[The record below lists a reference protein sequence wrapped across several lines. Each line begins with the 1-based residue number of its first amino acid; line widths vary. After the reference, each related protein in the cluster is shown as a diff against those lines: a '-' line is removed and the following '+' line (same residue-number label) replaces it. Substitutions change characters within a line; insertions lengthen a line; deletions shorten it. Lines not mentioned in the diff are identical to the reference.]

1 MESKRIVA
9 KTHIDTC
16 PVELKNVFGTFVND
30 HIDNTFAEVYMNNN
44 IMESEHAFKNH
55 VVNDILEP
63 GRTFATFAKACATI
77 KRYTAQTKA
86 ALFACK

>member
-1 MESKRIVA
+1 YDETI
-9 KTHIDTC
+9 
-16 PVELKNVFGTFVND
+16 
-30 HIDNTFAEVYMNNN
+30 
-44 IMESEHAFKNH
+44 ESERIIKAFSEVHNGNSIAESGYMFENRKDNKHAFKNH